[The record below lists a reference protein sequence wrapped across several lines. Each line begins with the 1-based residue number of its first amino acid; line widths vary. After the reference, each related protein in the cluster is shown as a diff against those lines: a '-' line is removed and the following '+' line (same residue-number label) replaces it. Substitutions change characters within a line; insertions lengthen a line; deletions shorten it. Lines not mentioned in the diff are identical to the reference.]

1 MPKDQPSLFE
11 TIEALSGIEDVG
23 VVTKDGKPL
32 HHLQAKGGNEI
43 SPEALGFDVEGATDP
58 SFTLDLYATED
69 GTPAIIAVNGSWS
82 QDNDGT
88 PVPVDID
95 VEYVLSEP
103 TASQSIV
110 PPLDPWTLFT
120 SKPFKYEMA
129 HPAEWTVESAK
140 NQDAYLLD
148 GQPYVYVAPEPKAG
162 SMTTAQFATALKKT
176 YKAQFGAPT
185 SEADTRLGGQP
196 AKRMIF
202 EFKNE
207 SGQDVTLVD
216 DVTVRDGTGWEV
228 FVATTG
234 GREDIPIFDQFVS
247 TFRFTD

>member
-1 MPKDQPSLFE
+1 
-11 TIEALSGIEDVG
+11 
-23 VVTKDGKPL
+23 
-32 HHLQAKGGNEI
+32 
-43 SPEALGFDVEGATDP
+43 
-58 SFTLDLYATED
+58 
-69 GTPAIIAVNGSWS
+69 
-82 QDNDGT
+82 
-88 PVPVDID
+88 
-95 VEYVLSEP
+95 
-103 TASQSIV
+103 
-110 PPLDPWTLFT
+110 
-120 SKPFKYEMA
+120 MA

-140 NQDAYLLD
+140 TQDAYLLD